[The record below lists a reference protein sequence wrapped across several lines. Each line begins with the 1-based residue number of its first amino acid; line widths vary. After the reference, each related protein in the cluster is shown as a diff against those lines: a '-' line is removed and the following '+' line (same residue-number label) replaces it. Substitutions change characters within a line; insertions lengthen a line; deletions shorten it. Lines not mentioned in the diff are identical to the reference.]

1 MKKIYL
7 DNAATTPVDKKVL
20 SAMAKYWSS
29 EFGNPSSI
37 HSMGV
42 EAKISLQKSRKTIA
56 KFINGHDREIVF
68 TSGGTESNNL
78 AIFGLINALRK
89 EGRKYSDIHIITTE
103 IEHSS
108 ILECLKEIELRG
120 GKVDYLKVNEFG
132 IISSKDLRGL
142 VTKDTVLVS
151 VGYANGEIG
160 VVQPIKE
167 IIKEIRHFRKEFNRE
182 RISFPYLHLDA
193 SAGGQYL
200 NMNVEELGVDL
211 MTIDA
216 QKIYGPKGIGAL
228 FVRDG
233 IKIEP
238 IIYGGGQE
246 SGIRGGTENI
256 PLIVGFAEAVL
267 LIENNKEKEN
277 ARLVKI
283 RDYFFSEIRKFIPSM
298 IINGDLEARL
308 SSNINISIP
317 GQDGEMLVFRLD
329 EAGIICSASS
339 ACSSGSGESVVV
351 RKLAEKTSL
360 NKEQIEGRA
369 RSSLRFSMGKDT
381 KITDIKKLLF
391 ILKKLNKMFS

>member
-20 SAMAKYWSS
+20 SAMAKCWSS

-56 KFINGHDREIVF
+56 KFIDGHDREMVF

-246 SGIRGGTENI
+246 RGIRGGTENV

-283 RDYFFSEIRKFIPSM
+283 RDYFFSEIRKFIPSV
-298 IINGDLEARL
+298 IINGDLKARL

-329 EAGIICSASS
+329 EAGITCSASS
-339 ACSSGSGESVVV
+339 ACSSGLGESVVV
-351 RKLAEKTSL
+351 RKLAEKTNL